1 MSNPSGSEKK
11 KEEQLRSRGE
21 QRSDDEL
28 AKGAESDREKSSK
41 KHLERGLD
49 DMSSG
54 SGSNP
59 ATISADREEE
69 FTDQQR
75 QPPPTNEAEDRAKA
89 SRLANLLEG
98 VDFPATKGQIIG
110 YINAHSKHD
119 KYHHGGS
126 DGIVKEIESRL
137 HDGATYSSTYDVAL
151 ALGLVNKRS
160 SQEKV
165 PVVRD
170 KALNRANNRRTGETI
185 RPDPYEGRVE
195 SVGTA
200 SSKDVSPNTP
210 HGEPV

>member
-1 MSNPSGSEKK
+1 MA
-11 KEEQLRSRGE
+11 SRE
-21 QRSDDEL
+21 AMTSWQRAQNQSVRRAPKD
-28 AKGAESDREKSSK
+28 
-41 KHLERGLD
+41 LERGLD
-49 DMSSG
+49 DMSSS

-59 ATISADREEE
+59 TTSADRAGV
-69 FTDQQR
+69 FTGHQQR

-126 DGIVKEIESRL
+126 DSIVREIESSL
-137 HDGATYSSTYDVAL
+137 HDGATYSSIYDVAL
-151 ALGLVNKRS
+151 AMGLVNKRS
-160 SQEKV
+160 SQEKA

-185 RPDPYEGRVE
+185 RPDPYGGRVE